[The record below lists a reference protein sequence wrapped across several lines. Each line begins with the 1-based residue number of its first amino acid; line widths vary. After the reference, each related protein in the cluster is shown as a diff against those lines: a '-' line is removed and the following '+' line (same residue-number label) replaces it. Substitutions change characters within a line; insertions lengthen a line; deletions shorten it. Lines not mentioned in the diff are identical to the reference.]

1 MARKRKTTTIAPL
14 EPMLLTIPQVAQ
26 SLSLERTKIY
36 DLINREGLPT
46 VKLGSA
52 IRVPLSS
59 LKQWIEQ
66 HEQQNRSA

>member
-1 MARKRKTTTIAPL
+1 MPPL

-26 SLSLERTKIY
+26 SLSLGRTKIY

>member
-1 MARKRKTTTIAPL
+1 MAPL

-26 SLSLERTKIY
+26 SLSLGRTKIY

-59 LKQWIEQ
+59 LK
-66 HEQQNRSA
+66 